1 MDALRHLPNLLSL
14 LRMGLTVPLAWWI
27 GDGRYDAALALA
39 LVAGFSDALDGF
51 LAKRFHWQSW
61 LGGVLD
67 PLADKLM
74 LVASFVSLALVGALP
89 WWLAAVVVGRDVLIV
104 AGAVIYHYFIGRVSA
119 EPSRLS
125 KFNTCA
131 QIVLVLTVLLH
142 LSRYAE
148 WPAWLITGLIWLVA
162 VATSASGID
171 YVWRWSRKS
180 WRETHSGGAA

>member
-1 MDALRHLPNLLSL
+1 MDALRHLPNLLSV

-39 LVAGFSDALDGF
+39 LVAGLSDALDGF

-74 LVASFVSLALVGALP
+74 LVASFVSLALAGALP
-89 WWLAAVVVGRDVLIV
+89 SWLAAIVVGRDVLIV
-104 AGAVIYHYFIGRVSA
+104 AGAAVYHFCIGRVSG

-131 QIVLVLTVLLH
+131 QIALVLAVLTH

-162 VATSASGID
+162 AATVASGID
-171 YVWRWSRKS
+171 YVWRWSRKA
-180 WRETHSGGAA
+180 WRAAHSQGT